1 MSMYKDQTGKMSAG
15 REEAEEQ
22 FDSEQLRS
30 KNLAFAIILT
40 LLQLGIAFAYGFLI
54 YSPPSLIN
62 ITSVVT
68 CVGFAILIIAGSS
81 PLS

>member
-1 MSMYKDQTGKMSAG
+1 MSMYKDQTGKVSAG

-40 LLQLGIAFAYGFLI
+40 LLQLGIATVDSTPAWESGW
-54 YSPPSLIN
+54 S
-62 ITSVVT
+62 
-68 CVGFAILIIAGSS
+68 C
-81 PLS
+81 